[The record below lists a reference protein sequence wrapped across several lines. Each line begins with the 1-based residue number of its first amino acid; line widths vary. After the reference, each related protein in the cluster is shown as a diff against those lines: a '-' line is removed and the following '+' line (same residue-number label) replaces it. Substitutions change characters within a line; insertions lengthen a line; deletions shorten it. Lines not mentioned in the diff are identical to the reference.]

1 MAEGI
6 KTDNWL
12 TNWMIDRVNNGM
24 TRNPETGKMEAG
36 FWTGAI
42 GSTVGLDVDLIGTTK
57 TKNVNTTAANDLIEA
72 STYTHEDLGFKPGQ
86 TLTPAGVKSAVK
98 ALEERKAE
106 ATKQSDRTYADTI
119 RSGDRRHASE
129 TLAAT
134 LKAQSENNAATL
146 AQQSAQHTATL
157 QSQQNQFA
165 HTSEQN
171 ALTRRHE
178 TERGDKR
185 DALSLQMQV
194 MQNDLAEK
202 RMDYDRETAR
212 MDKRS
217 AAIAQLM
224 SGLGSL
230 GGAFALQFKN

>member
-1 MAEGI
+1 MAEGKGGI

-12 TNWMIDRVNNGM
+12 TNWMIDRVNSGM
-24 TRNPETGKMEAG
+24 TRNSETGEMEPG
-36 FWTGAI
+36 FWSGTI
-42 GSTVGLDVDLIGTTK
+42 GSAVGLDVDSIGTTK
-57 TKNVNTTAANDLIEA
+57 KKNVETTAANDLIEA

-86 TLTPAGVKSAVK
+86 TLTRSGVRSAVK
-98 ALEERKAE
+98 ALDDKKRKDEIKDTRGYEE
-106 ATKQSDRTYADTI
+106 SI

-134 LKAQSENNAATL
+134 LKANSEQSAAQL
-146 AQQSAQHTATL
+146 KAQAAQHTATL
-157 QSQQNQFA
+157 QSQNNQFA

-178 TERGDKR
+178 NERGDKR

-202 RMDYDRETAR
+202 RMDYDRETSR

-230 GGAFALQFKN
+230 GGAFSL

>member
-1 MAEGI
+1 MNFDILGNWQGGAIRDAGDEAIRKYGKDALNNIDIGI
-6 KTDNWL
+6 L
-12 TNWMIDRVNNGM
+12 ESGFGATNDHV
-24 TRNPETGKMEAG
+24 RNYIKNKQQGALNDSELRARAISAG
-36 FWTGAI
+36 LTGAD
-42 GSTVGLDVDLIGTTK
+42 GSGGADFGDTQGSYLSKI
-57 TKNVNTTAANDLIEA
+57 
-72 STYTHEDLGFKPGQ
+72 
-86 TLTPAGVKSAVK
+86 VKQEKAVK
-98 ALEERKAE
+98 KQEKALARQEKKEDN
-106 ATKQSDRTYADTI
+106 ATALSNAT
-119 RSGDRRHASE
+119 
-129 TLAAT
+129 T
-134 LKAQSENNAATL
+134 LKGMDLQAGRDQFN
-146 AQQSAQHTATL
+146 ATL

-165 HTSEQN
+165 HTAEQN

-202 RMDYDRETAR
+202 RMDYDRETRR

-230 GGAFALQFKN
+230 GGAFAL

>member
-1 MAEGI
+1 MNFDILG
-6 KTDNWL
+6 NWQ
-12 TNWMIDRVNNGM
+12 G
-24 TRNPETGKMEAG
+24 
-36 FWTGAI
+36 GAI
-42 GSTVGLDVDLIGTTK
+42 RDAGDEAIRKYGKDALNNIDIGILESTFGASNDHVRNYI
-57 TKNVNTTAANDLIEA
+57 KN
-72 STYTHEDLGFKPGQ
+72 K
-86 TLTPAGVKSAVK
+86 
-98 ALEERKAE
+98 
-106 ATKQSDRTYADTI
+106 
-119 RSGDRRHASE
+119 
-129 TLAAT
+129 
-134 LKAQSENNAATL
+134 
-146 AQQSAQHTATL
+146 QQSALNDSELRARAINAGLVGADGSGGADFGDTTGSYLAKIVKQEKGVKKQEKQQARLEKKEDNQTALTNATTLKNMDLQAGRDQFNATL

-230 GGAFALQFKN
+230 GGAFAL

>member
-1 MAEGI
+1 MSAGI
-6 KTDNWL
+6 KTDNFA
-12 TNWMIDRVNNGM
+12 TNWLIDRISNSS
-24 TRNPETGKMEAG
+24 TKNPETGKMEAG
-36 FWTGAI
+36 FWEGLAGSAFGLDNSLI
-42 GSTVGLDVDLIGTTK
+42 GSTKETNINNQAGNNLLEANGLTRSELGIGENANITTGLVGSKTREYKEQKDKDAAALLRTQTVDDRDAGYKQANAGL
-57 TKNVNTTAANDLIEA
+57 TAQL
-72 STYTHEDLGFKPGQ
+72 
-86 TLTPAGVKSAVK
+86 KSAE
-98 ALEERKAE
+98 L
-106 ATKQSDRTYADTI
+106 
-119 RSGDRRHASE
+119 
-129 TLAAT
+129 
-134 LKAQSENNAATL
+134 
-146 AQQSAQHTATL
+146 TANTAL

-178 TERGDKR
+178 NERGEKR

-217 AAIAQLM
+217 QAIAQLM

-230 GGAFALQFKN
+230 GGVFSL

>member
-1 MAEGI
+1 MNFDILGNWKGGAIRDAGDEAIRKYGSKALDNIDIGLLESGFGATEDHVRNYIKRKQQEALNSSELRNRAINAGLTGADGSGGADFDDTTGSYLSKIVKQEDAKKKQADAQALGI
-6 KTDNWL
+6 KREEAKAAQTRAL
-12 TNWMIDRVNNGM
+12 ELGQQGID
-24 TRNPETGKMEAG
+24 
-36 FWTGAI
+36 
-42 GSTVGLDVDLIGTTK
+42 
-57 TKNVNTTAANDLIEA
+57 AANTRF
-72 STYTHEDLGFKPGQ
+72 STQ
-86 TLTPAGVKSAVK
+86 
-98 ALEERKAE
+98 LESQRLENQ
-106 ATKQSDRTYADTI
+106 ATRD
-119 RSGDRRHASE
+119 
-129 TLAAT
+129 
-134 LKAQSENNAATL
+134 
-146 AQQSAQHTATL
+146 
-157 QSQQNQFA
+157 QQNAQYA

-230 GGAFALQFKN
+230 GGAFSL